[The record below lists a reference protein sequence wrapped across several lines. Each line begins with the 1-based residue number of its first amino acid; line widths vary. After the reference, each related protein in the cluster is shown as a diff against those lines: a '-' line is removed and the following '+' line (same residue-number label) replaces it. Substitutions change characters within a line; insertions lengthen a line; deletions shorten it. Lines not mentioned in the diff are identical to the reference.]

1 MLEHWERLAE
11 AQRIRQEIE
20 TEFQEALSQLGREA
34 AERLRGEVYPALR
47 PERFEAKEHRLFLDR
62 CRRGPVP

>member
-20 TEFQEALSQLGREA
+20 AEFQEALSHLGREA
-34 AERLRGEVYPALR
+34 AERVRRASESTRGE
-47 PERFEAKEHRLFLDR
+47 
-62 CRRGPVP
+62 RGMVHHEPRVG